1 MIEVFLKSDPTGQNK
16 LASEESPVF
25 TVDGQ
30 RWRLVNRP
38 HAWRPPTDLYET
50 EEYIVVRIEI
60 AGVKEADFSI
70 TLRNRRLLISGMRSD
85 VSERRAY
92 HQMEIPFG
100 EFAVEIEIP
109 FAIQHEQI
117 ASNYQDGFLR
127 IVLPKINPTIQ
138 TKET

>member
-1 MIEVFLKSDPTGQNK
+1 MMEVYLRSDFGGQNK
-16 LASEESPVF
+16 FSSEENPVF

-50 EEYIVVRIEI
+50 EQSIVIRIEI
-60 AGVKEADFSI
+60 AGVKENDFNI
-70 TLRNRRLLISGMRSD
+70 TLRNQRLLVTGIRSD
-85 VSERRAY
+85 VSERRSY

-109 FAIQHEQI
+109 YALKYDQI
-117 ASNYQDGFLR
+117 LPIYQDGFLR
-127 IVLPKINPTIQ
+127 ITLPKINPTIHRE
-138 TKET
+138 ET

>member
-1 MIEVFLKSDPTGQNK
+1 MMEVFTKSDLSGQGIF
-16 LASEESPVF
+16 SSDESPVF

-50 EEYIVVRIEI
+50 EQSIVIRIEI
-60 AGVKEADFSI
+60 AGVKESDFSI
-70 TLRNRRLLISGMRSD
+70 TLRDRRLKINGIRTD
-85 VSERRAY
+85 ISERRAY

-109 FAIQHEQI
+109 FAIKYDQI
-117 ASNYQDGFLR
+117 VSNYQDGFLR
-127 IVLPKINPTIQ
+127 LVLPKIDPT
-138 TKET
+138 TKT